1 MTKKDIFLNGA
12 FRENSVWK
20 QILGICSTL
29 AVTNLMLNS
38 LIMGLGLTFAL
49 ALSSFTISLIRNYTP
64 RSVRMIA
71 QTLIIAAYVIIVDI
85 ILKAKLPD
93 ISKQL
98 GPYVGLIITNCIL
111 MGRAEAF
118 ASKYPPLDSLIDGIG
133 AGAGYTLVWLR
144 LAVRS
149 EGPGLLVDELEHH
162 GYGSQ
167 RFFPAGHA
175 YLDHQQQ
182 ILQGGVKDGYIGFS
196 ALLGGDFYQQ
206 HLAHQFFGHVLL
218 PFRVQRSGILARTG
232 SGGHFRARF
241 HHGAELACL
250 PIPFGAF

>member
-1 MTKKDIFLNGA
+1 MTKKDVFLNGA

-85 ILKAKLPD
+85 VLKAQLPE

-118 ASKYPPLDSLIDGIG
+118 ASKYPPIDSLVDGIG
-133 AGAGYTLVWLR
+133 AGAGYTLVLMLISFFRELFGFGTLFGVQVLGGWWTDWSIM
-144 LAVRS
+144 AMAPS
-149 EGPGLLVDELEHH
+149 AFFLL
-162 GYGSQ
+162 
-167 RFFPAGHA
+167 
-175 YLDHQQQ
+175 
-182 ILQGGVKDGYIGFS
+182 
-196 ALLGGDFYQQ
+196 ALLIWIINKKYYKVG
-206 HLAHQFFGHVLL
+206 
-218 PFRVQRSGILARTG
+218 
-232 SGGHFRARF
+232 
-241 HHGAELACL
+241 
-250 PIPFGAF
+250 

>member
-1 MTKKDIFLNGA
+1 MNKKDVFLNGA

-85 ILKAKLPD
+85 VLKAQLPE

-118 ASKYPPLDSLIDGIG
+118 ASKYPPIDSLVDGIG
-133 AGAGYTLVWLR
+133 AGAGYTLVLMLISFFRELFGFGTLFGVQVLGGWWTDWSIM
-144 LAVRS
+144 AMAPS
-149 EGPGLLVDELEHH
+149 AFFLL
-162 GYGSQ
+162 
-167 RFFPAGHA
+167 
-175 YLDHQQQ
+175 
-182 ILQGGVKDGYIGFS
+182 
-196 ALLGGDFYQQ
+196 ALLIWIINKKYYKVG
-206 HLAHQFFGHVLL
+206 
-218 PFRVQRSGILARTG
+218 
-232 SGGHFRARF
+232 
-241 HHGAELACL
+241 
-250 PIPFGAF
+250 